1 MFSTIWHTFFFDP
14 IYNLLVFFID
24 VIPGGDVG
32 AAIIVLTVIVKI
44 ALLPLS
50 LSAARTQRVMRE
62 VEPKLTALKEQYK
75 EDREGH
81 ARAMMALYKD
91 AGINPFSSILLL
103 FIQIPIVIALYLSV
117 YSGGGIPLPQ
127 INADLLYSFIPVP
140 LAASMLFLGVFDIAS
155 KSVSLAF
162 LAGLTQFFQAKLAFP
177 AQPKPAEG
185 TKPSFKDDFTRSMQ
199 MQMRYVMPVLIFFF
213 AYTISAS
220 VALYFVVSNILGII
234 QELIVKK
241 RHSETEV
248 TQPQ

>member
-1 MFSTIWHTFFFDP
+1 MFSTIWHTLFFDP

-32 AAIIVLTVIVKI
+32 VAIIILTIIVKI

-62 VEPKLTALKEQYK
+62 IEPKLTELKEK
-75 EDREGH
+75 LKDDREAH
-81 ARAMMALYKD
+81 ARAMMGLYKE

-103 FIQIPIVIALYLSV
+103 FIQIPIVIALYLAV
-117 YSGGGIPLPQ
+117 YSGGGVPLPD
-127 INADLLYSFIPVP
+127 INADLLYAFIPIPLTASMLLFGLFDIAAKSVP
-140 LAASMLFLGVFDIAS
+140 LAV
-155 KSVSLAF
+155 
-162 LAGLTQFFQAKLAFP
+162 LAGVTQFFQAKLAFP
-177 AQPKPAEG
+177 TQPKPAAG

-220 VALYFVVSNILGII
+220 VALYFVVSNILGIA
-234 QELIVKK
+234 QELIVQK
-241 RHSETEV
+241 RHRVAAVEPV
-248 TQPQ
+248 N